1 MLRRMTSRIL
11 YGVLPSS
18 NARFS
23 STSVC
28 SRESRYVTYT
38 TSSGTF
44 FGIGQNTKTFNCL
57 SPILFLSSSLLE
69 CSLKFLGPLIF
80 SLVLGN
86 RRTKDLA
93 GQGRD
98 SFVRSALQ
106 MRFEDV
112 VGTEASNPSQ
122 WMLL

>member
-1 MLRRMTSRIL
+1 MTNICPHYASTHDVKDTLRCPSLQQRALQQHIS
-11 YGVLPSS
+11 VLQGITL
-18 NARFS
+18 RHIH
-23 STSVC
+23 
-28 SRESRYVTYT
+28 YV
-38 TSSGTF
+38 
-44 FGIGQNTKTFNCL
+44 IG
-57 SPILFLSSSLLE
+57 LLE